1 MNHIIGYAIAIA
13 MPILFYLYIF
23 AIFNKTNA
31 IVEINT
37 FTKSDWYISI
47 FIFVSITC
55 AIAVL
60 IKQNQFIYYWDYGRE
75 WTTAL
80 SVSDELFVNPIN
92 ALKSIYASINSTDY
106 NQLMPVLIIL
116 PLKILGNS
124 FARYVVVNMVFY
136 MCPALFMISLLAYK
150 ILHKY
155 QINGT
160 KFWNIVLFVS
170 LTPILYYVLLDGFMD
185 APVLILISGLLMLS
199 LELDFE
205 KVDIVACVEMAVGIL
220 MLVLFRRHFAYWV
233 VGYIVSI
240 FFIAVYHIEKEKDRF
255 RKFKV
260 YVMDMLIIG
269 GICLSVLLTV
279 FRQFFLRSVFNN
291 FSYAYSA
298 YNVTYAEKFERIVVV
313 FGWGVLFM
321 AFILAP
327 IVCRWY
333 KGLFA
338 ITISYF
344 IHIALA
350 TFLLWRE
357 LQMNWHQYY
366 LIVIQVILLA
376 SVGLFGLA
384 ERKKKKNQI
393 LIKLAGVIWGL
404 INVGVCF
411 VPIFQGTNIYHLF
424 STRYYETKTRNDLE
438 SIHEMIDYVNEIANP
453 ENGKWVYV
461 LSSSGV
467 LNSDILR
474 KAELP
479 FNINPIPTLYGTREV
494 DLRDGFPEE
503 LFQADVVIVGE
514 PVQTHLPDGKQQIIS
529 HLSELILDSDS
540 YLGKH
545 YSCVKKFVLDG
556 GVTANVYNRISQY
569 DKEDY
574 VKLQTYF
581 DDLYGEYPELFGN
594 RIVYPTAFFPD
605 KVGEKIILAQE
616 DKIFGTNCGEDV
628 DHLVSISEGHLVYGP
643 GKRIEKGIYNVT
655 FKYDYDGKIKAG
667 ESLGIVDVCL
677 SLNVIASS
685 DFKAGD
691 SKIRLEHVKID
702 DPDDKCEVRMY
713 VNVPGVKFQSV
724 TIEKV
729 E

>member
-1 MNHIIGYAIAIA
+1 MNHVIGYAIAIA

-80 SVSDELFVNPIN
+80 SVSDELFANPIN
-92 ALKSIYASINSTDY
+92 ALKSIYASINNTDY

-240 FFIAVYHIEKEKDRF
+240 FFIAVYHIAKEKDRF

-333 KGLFA
+333 RGLFA
-338 ITISYF
+338 ITIIINKEIYATETGCVTSGPNINLTPGIWTAEIYYEVSDDGNYLDASYYDKNGEEKQYKVWELRREKACRK
-344 IHIALA
+344 IKLNIEAGSSNWEIR
-350 TFLLWRE
+350 TF
-357 LQMNWHQYY
+357 YGG
-366 LIVIQVILLA
+366 
-376 SVGLFGLA
+376 VG
-384 ERKKKKNQI
+384 EMKIKQI
-393 LIKLAGVIWGL
+393 LIKK
-404 INVGVCF
+404 
-411 VPIFQGTNIYHLF
+411 
-424 STRYYETKTRNDLE
+424 YE
-438 SIHEMIDYVNEIANP
+438 
-453 ENGKWVYV
+453 
-461 LSSSGV
+461 
-467 LNSDILR
+467 
-474 KAELP
+474 
-479 FNINPIPTLYGTREV
+479 
-494 DLRDGFPEE
+494 
-503 LFQADVVIVGE
+503 
-514 PVQTHLPDGKQQIIS
+514 
-529 HLSELILDSDS
+529 
-540 YLGKH
+540 
-545 YSCVKKFVLDG
+545 
-556 GVTANVYNRISQY
+556 
-569 DKEDY
+569 
-574 VKLQTYF
+574 
-581 DDLYGEYPELFGN
+581 
-594 RIVYPTAFFPD
+594 
-605 KVGEKIILAQE
+605 
-616 DKIFGTNCGEDV
+616 
-628 DHLVSISEGHLVYGP
+628 
-643 GKRIEKGIYNVT
+643 
-655 FKYDYDGKIKAG
+655 
-667 ESLGIVDVCL
+667 
-677 SLNVIASS
+677 
-685 DFKAGD
+685 
-691 SKIRLEHVKID
+691 
-702 DPDDKCEVRMY
+702 
-713 VNVPGVKFQSV
+713 
-724 TIEKV
+724 
-729 E
+729 